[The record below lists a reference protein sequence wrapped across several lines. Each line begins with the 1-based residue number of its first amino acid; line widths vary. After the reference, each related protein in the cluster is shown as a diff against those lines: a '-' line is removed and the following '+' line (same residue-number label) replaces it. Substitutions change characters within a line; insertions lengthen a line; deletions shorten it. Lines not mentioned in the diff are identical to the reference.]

1 MKKRRFRDIKKGK
14 IDKKDDEVKIK
25 FASIR
30 DRLKAGITDSFML
43 LMPIMYIVFYL
54 VMGSRE
60 AFAEDRLM
68 GWIYIIIPFIIVQS
82 LFLYFGDG
90 QTPGYKSYDL
100 KVIDINTN
108 QRPTIY
114 QILLRSILTLTSI
127 TILPILYML
136 IRKDKRAIYDVI
148 TNTGVIKINS

>member
-14 IDKKDDEVKIK
+14 IDKKADEVKIE